1 MTGSV
6 HSFMPPAALA
16 SLHATGIQDA
26 AWLLLALPL
35 AGAAILLLGGKR
47 TNSFGH
53 LIGVAMPVL
62 AFGYA
67 VAAFVQMLGYPA
79 AQRSRELIVYQF
91 INVGRFQIPLGLRL
105 DQLSICFVLLITG
118 VGSLIHIFAVGYMA
132 NDPER
137 RRFFGY
143 MNLFLAAMLLLVLGS
158 NYLVLYAG
166 WEGVGLA
173 SYLLIGFWQYKP
185 AAAVAA
191 KKAFIANRV
200 GDVGL
205 SLAIMLM
212 FAQFGTVTFTGV
224 FKAVPAASHGV
235 VLAIG
240 LLLLLGACGKSA
252 QVPLQSWLLDAMEG
266 PTPVSALIHAATMV
280 TAGVY
285 LIVRSAPIFN
295 LSADARLAVAIVGAV
310 TLLWGAIASPQER
323 WTAANSERSWKAWER
338 TLEVVNRYALGRS
351 AAQRE
356 YDGWE
361 RRYPQES
368 AVYERELAFDL
379 AGKDFSAA
387 LDLIARYRKAF
398 PGDALFP
405 VRAEAQVAAGRGS
418 TRDGLAV
425 FDRSF
430 QPLWP
435 AELVKSYCEMLASG
449 HQTLKTR
456 DALRASLAE
465 KPEGGADAL
474 KDAARLFYIFQQ
486 QGQLEAAK
494 AVLAEYRERKDAR
507 AAAWRADELYTLGR
521 LLEGV
526 QDFPEAARYYYALA
540 ANKETPDAELKGLVG
555 LTRILL
561 TAPEQPLHL
570 GGGNLALYKSIAGM
584 DRGPGYLNGI
594 LSLFFN
600 SQQPAS
606 EYSSQDQL
614 AAPYF
619 HRAKAAE
626 LLADIDRRFP
636 QSQERAELHARLMD
650 AYAAYGENDALI
662 REGTAFLAQFPD
674 DARRVEVALAVADV
688 YSRTNQTE
696 KEFALYAN
704 LLKELAARA
713 DGVPLGAEGAAYSKP
728 VTLQAA
734 GKVRSADY
742 ARVLDRYLSR
752 LVAMQRLP
760 DALVVLRGEL
770 DHNPQDPGLY
780 EKLAD
785 FLEQNRLNAHEEDVY
800 QRAIDQFQNTSFG
813 VGWYAKLARFYLRE
827 RRNADYAALS
837 HKVTGI
843 FSGTELERYLSE
855 APAPDTRLALEVD
868 LYAHDRFPH
877 DLTFVGNLLAQ
888 YRGHRQW
895 DEAEKLLREHWSESP
910 ALRDQL
916 FELLSRTGRLDAE
929 LETLRRQTPEI
940 DKGDWSAL
948 AKSNP
953 AAERF
958 WVESCLWQSRFEESA
973 GAVDALAAEY
983 PADEALGRQ
992 ASSLYRSLAYFHP
1005 EDTDK
1010 AVEIEKRLL
1019 SARPDDLDT
1028 LARIGDIYADRGR
1041 FAEAEPYW
1049 TRMAEVHPGEAEGYL
1064 QSATVFWDYFDF
1076 ASALTQLRKGREHLA
1091 EPALFGYEAGAIE
1104 ESQGDL
1110 PSAVK
1115 EYVASSL
1122 GEKPSQES
1130 RARLQTLARRTE
1142 LRAAVETET
1151 AGLLKSAA
1159 PTGAAIE
1166 LRVSVLLAQHRNAE
1180 IAQEL
1185 KQAVAQTD
1193 SFEVLEALAA
1203 AARNHSMLEVEQQAL
1218 TRQIALT
1225 TDPVRNL
1232 ELHYQLVNL
1241 EERQDPA
1248 AAAAEIESVYREH
1261 GKVLGVVRATVDFD
1275 WNHQQKP
1282 RAVVV
1287 LLESAEAAYPELK
1300 WQLQLEAA
1308 RKLTE
1313 LGEYPRSKK
1322 LLESLLSQK
1331 PLDAATETALAAN
1344 YARSG
1349 DQAGLAGFYKAEL
1362 IAVQAAAMERNEKM
1376 ARIAQ
1381 LRRGAIAAATIL
1393 GNWSDAADQYIEL
1406 VNAYPGDAAVAQ
1418 EAALVAGA
1426 HGQREKLLSFYRKT
1440 VEASPRDARWSIV
1453 LARLE
1458 TALEDYPAAIEA
1470 YSRAIRVRPEQ
1481 KDLYASKADLEERL
1495 HRLDDAVADYEQLY
1509 KLNYRDPQWMVK
1521 AAEARARQG
1530 RNAEAVKALEEA
1542 FITGRPQ
1549 KAKNDFEVAT
1559 LLEQWGLLD
1568 EGRKFAEQGVDAAG
1582 ADLLVD
1588 VENRSGA
1595 VVYARIMA
1603 RLRQSEAA
1611 FTRLAIARQQAE
1623 NVPLSAVAE
1632 QVVKEGFGAITNE
1645 DWRRQRVAERSKL
1658 ARSGFAQ
1665 ALQSIA
1671 AVMGE
1676 YGTPEEKTQFAA
1688 WLHGE
1693 RAGAADGTEL
1703 REVYLPAMQA
1713 AGLVDMEADLRWE
1726 FAEKSG
1732 DSNRD
1737 ELRDWL
1743 QLQQRRV
1750 LLEGVG
1756 ANLEKLA
1763 ATLPAKKQPP
1773 IWQKAVEVYR
1783 AQGDSAAELRVME
1796 KLRPWNQADGSEQ
1809 LRYYKL
1815 LLAARPQELVER
1827 ATGAAG
1833 SRKAVADSA
1842 AQFLVANGKSD
1853 QAFAGITARSAGLP
1867 AVWKKAY
1874 TGLTGLYL
1882 HEHKP
1887 FVRASFEGALGGD
1900 PTIAE
1905 RLAHPVDREQQL
1917 AGEVWFYYGSR
1928 YGEYLDEEK
1937 DGQAESY
1944 LEAELEHTPESASAY
1959 AQLAEYYAGS
1969 GRADAALADYQHSLD
1984 LKRDQPAVLD
1994 RIAIIEWKQGRQA
2007 EALSAWQLAVQRLAE
2022 EMDARRV
2029 PESFWGDFTQVL
2041 TDAAAQGQYA
2051 AISQPVDAMLRVYLA
2066 RNGNYRVEALLEAGY
2081 HAHGDSMAW
2090 LLEITASASDP
2101 GVVLSSLLQSDWRSN
2116 WTQKKHLIREDQM
2129 SQVYAHI
2136 LELERRKDQVNSGEV
2151 NYELETA
2158 EFRLVDALLD
2168 EKKFAEA
2175 RAEFARVPEGRR
2187 GTSQWLGSELRL
2199 SEAEGS
2205 LPQLIE
2211 QWKKKPQAA
2220 PAASDLQNAVRVLRE
2235 PSKRIVLRF
2244 SYQRALDARELT
2256 APNFL
2261 GLAAINLDEGD
2272 VSGAVALLDRLAL
2285 VSDNTWADTDSAAS
2299 LLEARGRFAEALPF
2313 LQPLAEAFPWSASYK
2328 VRLAVAMLA
2337 VSPQSPQ
2344 APETLTAVAA
2354 DPKAMYAERV
2364 AAARALK
2371 GHGGTKSDPGSAEL
2385 QLLARDGCP
2394 GADEVNKPFFVEA
2407 RRAAAT
2413 CSPGDKERELIL
2425 RSAIAAA
2432 PGNSELRLQYLSAAF
2447 AAGQDAR
2454 ALVAA
2459 EPILENSGSFYGQ
2472 RYGGYY
2478 GSDEY
2483 ESSFNKQL
2491 NSTLAGLKPEDA
2503 AKLTWFAIHARE
2515 KRHESDE
2522 AQRLLQS
2529 ALRSEKD
2536 LPRQRA
2542 FEEEKKRLDVDVARM
2557 VENEARAPNIHAELD
2572 QDRVVRPRL
2581 LPGMPFTPRK
2591 AAGTEEDAE

>member
-1 MTGSV
+1 VVVWQS
-6 HSFMPPAALA
+6 P
-16 SLHATGIQDA
+16 
-26 AWLLLALPL
+26 
-35 AGAAILLLGGKR
+35 
-47 TNSFGH
+47 
-53 LIGVAMPVL
+53 
-62 AFGYA
+62 
-67 VAAFVQMLGYPA
+67 
-79 AQRSRELIVYQF
+79 
-91 INVGRFQIPLGLRL
+91 
-105 DQLSICFVLLITG
+105 
-118 VGSLIHIFAVGYMA
+118 
-132 NDPER
+132 
-137 RRFFGY
+137 
-143 MNLFLAAMLLLVLGS
+143 
-158 NYLVLYAG
+158 
-166 WEGVGLA
+166 
-173 SYLLIGFWQYKP
+173 GF
-185 AAAVAA
+185 
-191 KKAFIANRV
+191 
-200 GDVGL
+200 
-205 SLAIMLM
+205 
-212 FAQFGTVTFTGV
+212 
-224 FKAVPAASHGV
+224 
-235 VLAIG
+235 
-240 LLLLLGACGKSA
+240 LLGAGNGIARWLENAESGSGVEKALYRLMKLPAGEVLFRRSPRETRPALAALISANQKSA
-252 QVPLQSWLLDAMEG
+252 ALYSLRALEDEQALDFDAAERDWKSWTERAGDQAAANLDLADFYERRLK
-266 PTPVSALIHAATMV
+266 PREELAALEAVGQAA
-280 TAGVY
+280 
-285 LIVRSAPIFN
+285 
-295 LSADARLAVAIVGAV
+295 
-310 TLLWGAIASPQER
+310 ASPQER
-323 WTAANSERSWKAWER
+323 WTAADSERSWKAWER
-338 TLEVVNRYALGRS
+338 TLEVVDRYVLGR
-351 AAQRE
+351 AAAERE

-368 AVYERELAFDL
+368 AVYERELAFEL
-379 AGKDFSAA
+379 AGKEFSAA
-387 LDLIARYRKAF
+387 SDLIARYRRAF

-405 VRAEAQVAAGRGS
+405 VRAEAEVAAGRGS
-418 TRDGLAV
+418 AKDGLAV

-456 DALRASLAE
+456 DALRASLAM
-465 KPEGGADAL
+465 KPEGGAEAL
-474 KDAARLFYIFQQ
+474 KDGAKLFYIFQQ

-507 AAAWRADELYTLGR
+507 AAAWSADELYTLGR

-540 ANKETPDAELKGLVG
+540 ASKQTPDAELKGLAG

-561 TAPEQPLHL
+561 TAPEQPLRL
-570 GGGNLALYKSIAGM
+570 GGGNLALYKSIARM

-600 SQQPAS
+600 SEQPAS
-606 EYSSQDQL
+606 EYSTQDQL

-650 AYAAYGENDALI
+650 AYAAYGENDAVI
-662 REGTAFLAQFPD
+662 REGRAFLAQFPD
-674 DARRVEVALAVADV
+674 DARCVEVALAVADV

-696 KEFALYAN
+696 KEFALYAS

-713 DGVPLGAEGAAYSKP
+713 DGVPLGAEGATYSKP
-728 VTLQAA
+728 VAQQAA
-734 GKVRSADY
+734 GKLRSADY

-752 LVAMQRLP
+752 LVAIERLP
-760 DALVVLRGEL
+760 DALEVLRGEL

-780 EKLAD
+780 EKLAE
-785 FLEQNRLNAHEEDVY
+785 FLEENRLNAHEEEVY
-800 QRAIDQFQNTSFG
+800 QRAIGQFQNTSFG
-813 VGWYAKLARFYLRE
+813 VGWYAKLARFYLRQ

-843 FSGTELERYLSE
+843 FSGTEMEKYLGE

-877 DLTFVGNLLAQ
+877 DLAFVRNLLAQ
-888 YRGHRQW
+888 YRGHKQW
-895 DEAEKLLREHWSESP
+895 DEAEKLLWEHWSESP

-929 LETLRRQTPEI
+929 LETLRQQAPEI

-958 WVESCLWQSRFEESA
+958 WVESCLWQSRFEESV
-973 GAVDALAAEY
+973 GAADALAAEY

-1005 EDTDK
+1005 EDTGK

-1019 SARPDDLDT
+1019 SARPDDLET

-1041 FAEAEPYW
+1041 FAEAAPFW

-1076 ASALTQLRKGREHLA
+1076 SSALAQLHKGRERLA

-1122 GEKPSQES
+1122 GEKPSEES
-1130 RARLQTLARRTE
+1130 RARLQTLARRAD
-1142 LRAAVETET
+1142 LRAAVEAET
-1151 AGLLKSAA
+1151 AGLLKSSA

-1166 LRVSVLLAQHRNAE
+1166 LRVSVLSVEHRNAE

-1185 KQAVAQTD
+1185 KQAVAQTG
-1193 SFEVLEALAA
+1193 SFDVLDALTQ
-1203 AARNHSMLEVEQQAL
+1203 AARNHSLPEVEQQAL
-1218 TRQIALT
+1218 ARQIALT

-1232 ELHYQLVNL
+1232 ELSYQLVNL
-1241 EERQDPA
+1241 EQQHNPA
-1248 AAAAEIESVYREH
+1248 AAAAEIESIYRAH
-1261 GKVLGVVRATVDFD
+1261 AKVLGVVRATVDFD

-1282 RAVVV
+1282 RAVAV
-1287 LLESAEAAYPELK
+1287 LLESAEAAYPDLK
-1300 WQLQLEAA
+1300 RQLQLEAA

-1313 LGEYPRSKK
+1313 QGEYPRSKK

-1331 PLDAATETALAAN
+1331 PLGAETEAALADN
-1344 YARSG
+1344 FARSG
-1349 DQAGLAGFYKAEL
+1349 DQAGLAAFYRAEL
-1362 IAVQAAAMERNEKM
+1362 TAVQAAAMERGEKT

-1381 LRRGAIAAATIL
+1381 LRRGAIKAAALL

-1406 VNAYPGDAAVAQ
+1406 INAYPEDAGVAH
-1418 EAALVAGA
+1418 EAALLAGA
-1426 HGQREKLLSFYRKT
+1426 HGQREKLLGFYRKT
-1440 VEASPRDARWSIV
+1440 VEAAPRDARWSIV

-1470 YSRAIRVRPEQ
+1470 CGEAIRVRPEQ
-1481 KDLYASKADLEERL
+1481 KDLYQSKADLEERL

-1509 KLNYRDPQWMVK
+1509 KLSYRDPQWMVK
-1521 AAEARARQG
+1521 AAEVRARQG
-1530 RNAEAVKALEEA
+1530 RSAEAVKALEEA
-1542 FITGRPQ
+1542 WITGRPRQ
-1549 KAKNDFEVAT
+1549 AKNDFEVAAR
-1559 LLEQWGLLD
+1559 LEQWGLLD
-1568 EGRKFAEQGVDAAG
+1568 EARNFAEQGVEAAG

-1588 VENRSGA
+1588 AENQSGA
-1595 VVYARIMA
+1595 VLYARTMA
-1603 RLRQSEAA
+1603 RLRQSDAA

-1623 NVPLSAVAE
+1623 NLPLSAVAE
-1632 QVVKEGFGAITNE
+1632 QVLKEGAGAITNE
-1645 DWRRQRVAERSKL
+1645 DWRRQRVAERAKL
-1658 ARSGFAQ
+1658 ASSGFAQ
-1665 ALQSIA
+1665 ALQSMA

-1676 YGTPEEKTQFAA
+1676 YGTPEEKAQFAA
-1688 WLHGE
+1688 WLEGK
-1693 RAGAADGTEL
+1693 RAGAADGSEL

-1713 AGLVDMEADLRWE
+1713 AGLAGMEANLRWE

-1732 DSNRD
+1732 DSHQG
-1737 ELRDWL
+1737 ELQDWL
-1743 QLQQRRV
+1743 QLQRRRV
-1750 LLEGVG
+1750 QLEGAG
-1756 ANLEKLA
+1756 AKLERLA

-1773 IWQKAVEVYR
+1773 VWQNAVEVYR
-1783 AQGDSAAELRVME
+1783 ALGDSVAELRVME
-1796 KLRPWNQADGSEQ
+1796 KLRPWNQVGGSEQ
-1809 LRYYKL
+1809 PRYYKL
-1815 LLAARPQELVER
+1815 LLGARPQELAER
-1827 ATGAAG
+1827 ATGTAG
-1833 SRKAVADSA
+1833 ARKAAADSA
-1842 AQFLVANGKSD
+1842 AQFLVANGNSD
-1853 QAFAGITARSAGLP
+1853 QAFAGIAARSAGLP
-1867 AVWKKAY
+1867 PVWKKAY
-1874 TGLTGLYL
+1874 TGLAGLYL
-1882 HEHKP
+1882 REHTP
-1887 FVRASFEGALGGD
+1887 LVRSSFEGALGGD

-1905 RLAHPVDREQQL
+1905 RLAHPADREQQL
-1917 AGEVWFYYGSR
+1917 AGEAWFYYGSR

-1937 DGQAESY
+1937 DEQAESY

-1969 GRADAALADYQHSLD
+1969 GRAEAALADYQHSLD
-1984 LKRDQPAVLD
+1984 LKRDQPAALD
-1994 RIAIIEWKQGRQA
+1994 RIALIEWKQGRQA

-2066 RNGNYRVEALLEAGY
+2066 RNGDYRVEPLLEAGY

-2101 GVVLSSLLQSDWRSN
+2101 GAVLSSLLQSGGQSN
-2116 WTQKKHLIREDQM
+2116 WRQKQHLIRQEQM
-2129 SQVYAHI
+2129 SQLYARI
-2136 LELERRKDQVNSGEV
+2136 LELERRKNQVNPGEV
-2151 NYELETA
+2151 NYELDLA
-2158 EFRLVDALLD
+2158 EFRLVDALLN
-2168 EKKFAEA
+2168 EKNFAGA

-2187 GTSQWLGSELRL
+2187 STSQWLAPELRL
-2199 SEAEGS
+2199 SEAEER

-2211 QWKKKPQAA
+2211 EWKKQPEAA

-2235 PSKRIVLRF
+2235 PSKRLVMRF

-2256 APNFL
+2256 APSFL
-2261 GLAAINLDEGD
+2261 GLAAIDLDEGD
-2272 VSGAVALLDRLAL
+2272 VPGAVALLNRLAL
-2285 VSDNTWADTDSAAS
+2285 VSDNTWADTDTAAS
-2299 LLEARGRFAEALPF
+2299 LLETRGRFAEALPF
-2313 LQPLAEAFPWSASYK
+2313 LQPLAEAFPWNAGYR
-2328 VRLAVAMLA
+2328 VRLAAAMLA
-2337 VSPQSPQ
+2337 ASPQSLQ
-2344 APETLTAVAA
+2344 ALATLTAVAA
-2354 DPKAMYAERV
+2354 DPRAKYAERV

-2371 GHGGTKSDPGSAEL
+2371 GHGSTKSDPGSAEL

-2394 GADEVNKPFFVEA
+2394 GADEVNRPYFVEA
-2407 RRAAAT
+2407 RRAAAA
-2413 CSPGDKERELIL
+2413 CASGDKQKEIIL
-2425 RSAIAAA
+2425 RPAIAAA

-2459 EPILENSGSFYGQ
+2459 EPILDNGGSFYGQ
-2472 RYGGYY
+2472 RDGGYD
-2478 GSDEY
+2478 GPNESDEY
-2483 ESSFNKQL
+2483 ESNFNKQI
-2491 NSTLAGLKPEDA
+2491 NSTLSGLKPEDA
-2503 AKLTWFAIHARE
+2503 AKLTWFAIHARQ

-2522 AQRLLQS
+2522 ALRLAQS
-2529 ALRSEKD
+2529 ALSADKD
-2536 LPRQRA
+2536 SPRQRA
-2542 FEEEKKRLDVDVARM
+2542 FEEEKKRLVTDAARM

-2581 LPGMPFTPRK
+2581 LPGMPFTPSK
-2591 AAGTEEDAE
+2591 AARAEEDAE